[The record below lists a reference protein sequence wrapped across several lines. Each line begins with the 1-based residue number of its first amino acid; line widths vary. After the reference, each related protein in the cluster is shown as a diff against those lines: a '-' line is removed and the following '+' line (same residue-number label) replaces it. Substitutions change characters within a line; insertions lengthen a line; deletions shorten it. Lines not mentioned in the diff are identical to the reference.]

1 MSLQIGLT
9 GNIGSG
15 KTTVADLLEAHG
27 AAVIQADKLARL
39 ATQDSSVL
47 IQIEQQLGPGLVAL
61 GKLNRRRTAEK
72 IFQNEPARKLLNS
85 IIHPWVRRVRT
96 LMINEL
102 LEGPEPPELI
112 IHDIPLLFET
122 GVEVEFDAVIVVDAP
137 LGLRATRVQASGRLE
152 RAEVQIRD
160 STQMPLKEK
169 VKRADYVVKNCGSY
183 EDLVTK
189 VNRLW
194 QELITLARD
203 K

>member
-61 GKLNRRRTAEK
+61 GKLNRRRTADK

-122 GVEVEFDAVIVVDAP
+122 GVEAESTAVTQYIGTCSKYIVLPD
-137 LGLRATRVQASGRLE
+137 
-152 RAEVQIRD
+152 D
-160 STQMPLKEK
+160 
-169 VKRADYVVKNCGSY
+169 
-183 EDLVTK
+183 
-189 VNRLW
+189 
-194 QELITLARD
+194 
-203 K
+203 